1 MSSNKSKKI
10 KHLLLGSISILA
22 LSAIVIAT
30 AVGCSLSKS
39 NNNTNNHLK
48 SNVNKTTSITN
59 SSNENNLI
67 LQQIKNNKTIT
78 IPSSKTY
85 TTKSL
90 KSAILKQILAKIANK
105 CSNKELT
112 QLENNLHINLLDST
126 TLSYNKQFQVTIEY
140 DNKVLSNINVL
151 IGNTTWTSIAFL
163 QTNYTINLQNGDC
176 LSSFKIKPLIQNWQ
190 DGCEIKYS
198 LKLDDAT
205 VYSMSTNNQNA
216 AFTMPSNVSS
226 YIQNHLLPLTDNFA
240 TATLVATLISPNPVQ
255 SNVTISAKIII
266 NNNPLFLYASSSF
279 DKNIQSVNL
288 NCFVNEVYSLS
299 FILYK
304 KPSKQNYSYY
314 LVEEINSAGNLGSN
328 VSRIQ
333 LENYNASNVLNKSIN
348 SINEVAKYGSITYY
362 LELENSSGS
371 VITSNSV
378 TINCNKQGGVTITNP
393 NINEQTKTINVDL
406 SKTSKCVL
414 TLNNNVPGIVYNE
427 DDIYYQI
434 SQNNNQWEPIT
445 HLSNLFEVTLQ
456 NNELVFSNLASQ
468 IAINVKLANAQTGLY
483 SNIVTINTTTP
494 DSIWTQFK
502 NNSANETIWPGTNYN
517 EMTGTIGETFNL
529 NFIPPNINLCNV
541 EYNWSMLTDT
551 GFISIST
558 NESNFTKTF
567 TNPGIYVLRMQVSW
581 DNDVNASVLNY
592 LFKITIVAAN
602 QSTINTDTSKL
613 NTYINKNL
621 DNILLNYFQNSPSV
635 ILPYINTS
643 TAWYSM
649 QLATNV
655 NDNNFNQYFSI
666 NSVSFNSD
674 GLLTVDLSVL
684 NSLNLVYSSN
694 SKKDT
699 TINKGTTLTL
709 TTPFLNT
716 DFQNKGVVTSY
727 GESEMNINATN
738 DITQYEY
745 SFDGIVGW
753 TLNNSNDTSLN
764 NQFIPINIYD
774 VNQNDFKMNITSQNS
789 NNALPSYFNVNNI
802 HQITDTIIWNMQT
815 SQYIRIDD
823 VEGGQKTIL
832 FFPSF
837 FPNPSSVSY
846 SLYKVSGNEM
856 SNATITGTLV
866 STSSSANFAI
876 SPNSSLIGQSFTY
889 YCVCTYVI
897 NNVTYTS
904 RSQNI
909 LVTYTDGSTI

>member
-1 MSSNKSKKI
+1 MSNKSKKI
-10 KHLLLGSISILA
+10 KHILLGSLSIIA
-22 LSAIVIAT
+22 LSTTVIA
-30 AVGCSLSKS
+30 AVVGCTLSKS
-39 NNNTNNHLK
+39 HNNINNHLK
-48 SNVNKTTSITN
+48 SNVNKTTSVVDPT
-59 SSNENNLI
+59 NENNLI

-85 TTKSL
+85 TAKSL
-90 KSAILKQILAKIANK
+90 KSAILKQILAKVANK
-105 CSNKELT
+105 CSNKQLT
-112 QLENNLHINLLDST
+112 QLEKNLKINLLDST
-126 TLSYNKQFQVTIEY
+126 SSSYNKQFPVTIEY

-151 IGNTTWTSIAFL
+151 ISNSTWTSIAFA
-163 QTNYTINLQNGDC
+163 QTNYNINLQNGDS
-176 LSSFKIKPLIQNWQ
+176 LSSLKIQPIVQNWQ

-198 LKLDDAT
+198 LQLDDAN
-205 VYSMSTNNQNA
+205 VYSMSTNNENTV
-216 AFTMPSNVSS
+216 FTIPSNVSS
-226 YIQNHLLPLTDNFA
+226 YIQNDLLPLTNNFA
-240 TATLVATLISPNPVQ
+240 TATLYATLTSPNPAQ
-255 SNVTISAKIII
+255 SKVTISAKITI

-279 DKNIQSVNL
+279 EKNVQSVNL

-299 FILYK
+299 FIQYK
-304 KPSKQNYSYY
+304 KPSNENYSYY
-314 LVEEINSAGNLGSN
+314 LVEEVNSAGNLDSS

-333 LENYNASNVLNKSIN
+333 LENYNASNVLNKTVN
-348 SINEVAKYGSITYY
+348 SINEVAKYGTITYY
-362 LELENSSGS
+362 LELESSSGS

-414 TLNNNVPGIVYNE
+414 TISNNVPGITYNDE
-427 DDIYYQI
+427 DIYYQVAEE
-434 SQNNNQWEPIT
+434 NNEWLPIT
-445 HLSNLFEVTLQ
+445 RISNLFKVTVQ
-456 NNELVFSNLASQ
+456 NNQLIFSNLASK
-468 IAINVKLANAQTGLY
+468 IAINVKLANAETGLY
-483 SNIVTINTTTP
+483 SNIVTINTKTP
-494 DSIWTQFK
+494 NSIWTQFK
-502 NNSANETIWPGTNYN
+502 NNDTTKTIWPGTSYN

-529 NFIPPNINLCNV
+529 NFIAPNINLSNV
-541 EYNWSMLTDT
+541 EYNWSMLTGT
-551 GFISIST
+551 GFVSIGS

-567 TNPGIYVLRMQVSW
+567 TDPGVYVLRMQVTW
-581 DNDVNASVLNY
+581 DNDVNASPLNY

-602 QSTINTDTSKL
+602 QSTINSDTSKL
-613 NTYINKNL
+613 NTYINNNL
-621 DNILLNYFQNSPSV
+621 DSILLNYFQNSPSV

-643 TAWYSM
+643 TEYQSL

-655 NDNNFNQYFSI
+655 NDNNFNQYFSV

-674 GLLTVDLSVL
+674 GLLTVDLIVL
-684 NSLNLVYSSN
+684 NNLNLVYSSN
-694 SKKDT
+694 SSKDT
-699 TINKGTTLTL
+699 TINKGATLTL
-709 TTPFLNT
+709 ITPFLNT

-727 GESEMNINATN
+727 GESEMNIN
-738 DITQYEY
+738 ITSYMNQYGY

-753 TLNNSNDTSLN
+753 TLNNSNDTSIN
-764 NQFIPINIYD
+764 NQFMPINIYD
-774 VNQNDFKMNITSQNS
+774 VNQNDFKMNITSSNS

-802 HQITDTIIWNMQT
+802 HQITNTIIWNMQT
-815 SQYIRIDD
+815 SQYIRVDD

-856 SNATITGTLV
+856 NNATITGTLV
-866 STSSSANFAI
+866 STSSSANFGI

-897 NNVTYTS
+897 NNVTYTA

>member
-1 MSSNKSKKI
+1 MSNKSKKI
-10 KHLLLGSISILA
+10 KHILLGSLSIIA
-22 LSAIVIAT
+22 LSTTVIAA

-39 NNNTNNHLK
+39 NNNINNHLK
-48 SNVNKTTSITN
+48 SNVNKTTSIINPT
-59 SSNENNLI
+59 NENNLI

-90 KSAILKQILAKIANK
+90 KSAILKQILAKFANK
-105 CSNKELT
+105 CSKKQLT
-112 QLENNLHINLLDST
+112 QLENNLKINLLDST
-126 TLSYNKQFQVTIEY
+126 TSLYNKQFPVTIEY

-151 IGNTTWTSIAFL
+151 ISNSTWTSIAFA
-163 QTNYTINLQNGDC
+163 QTNYNINLQNGDS
-176 LSSFKIKPLIQNWQ
+176 LSSLKIKPIVQNWQ

-198 LKLDDAT
+198 LQLDDAN
-205 VYSMSTNNQNA
+205 VYSISTNNENTV
-216 AFTMPSNVSS
+216 FTIPSNVSS
-226 YIQNHLLPLTDNFA
+226 YIQNDLLSLTNNFA
-240 TATLVATLISPNPVQ
+240 TATLVATLISSNPAQ
-255 SNVTISAKIII
+255 SNVTISAKITI

-279 DKNIQSVNL
+279 DKNIESVNL
-288 NCFVNEVYSLS
+288 NCFVNEVYTLS
-299 FILYK
+299 FIQYK
-304 KPSKQNYSYY
+304 KPSNENYSYY
-314 LVEEINSAGNLGSN
+314 LVEEVNSAVNLGSS

-333 LENYNASNVLNKSIN
+333 LENYNASNVLNKTVN
-348 SINEVAKYGSITYY
+348 SINEVAKFGTITYY
-362 LELENSSGS
+362 LELESSSGS

-414 TLNNNVPGIVYNE
+414 TINNNVPGITYYV

-434 SQNNNQWEPIT
+434 ATNNNEWLPIT
-445 HLSNLFEVTLQ
+445 RISNLFKVTLQ
-456 NNELVFSNLASQ
+456 NNQIVFSNLASQ
-468 IAINVKLANAQTGLY
+468 IAINVKIVNTAEGVY
-483 SNIVTINTTTP
+483 SNIVTINTKTP

-502 NNSANETIWPGTNYN
+502 NNNAAETIWPGTSYN

-529 NFIPPNINLCNV
+529 NFIPPNINLSNV

-551 GFISIST
+551 GFVST
-558 NESNFTKTF
+558 SSNESNFTKTF
-567 TNPGIYVLRMQVSW
+567 TNPGVYVLRMQVNW
-581 DNDVNASVLNY
+581 ENDINASALNY

-602 QSTINTDTSKL
+602 QSTINSDTSKL
-613 NTYINKNL
+613 NTYINNNL
-621 DNILLNYFQNSPSV
+621 NNILLNYFQNSPSV

-643 TAWYSM
+643 TESQSL

-694 SKKDT
+694 SSKDT
-699 TINKGTTLTL
+699 TINKGATLTL
-709 TTPFLNT
+709 ITPFLNT

-727 GESEMNINATN
+727 GESEMNIN
-738 DITQYEY
+738 ITSYMNQYQY

-753 TLNNSNDTSLN
+753 TLNNSNDTSIN
-764 NQFIPINIYD
+764 NQFMPINIYG
-774 VNQNDFKMNITSQNS
+774 VNQNDFKMNITSSNS
-789 NNALPSYFNVNNI
+789 NDALPSYFNINNI
-802 HQITDTIIWNMQT
+802 HQITNTIIWNMQT

-856 SNATITGTLV
+856 SNTTITGTLV
-866 STSSSANFAI
+866 STSSSPNFEI

-897 NNVTYTS
+897 NNVTYTA